1 METGSELD
9 KPLGQNRKKRAP
21 TGRFLSPGRWIILAS
36 CVILAAAGFI
46 ALQNDALRQHIIPTK
61 NPVLAQI
68 EPAAPTAAPAS
79 STDDDQGSASSRNKS
94 LSGNSGADISTTLT
108 REGEIVT
115 TVSPRERDTDGP
127 LVLSGVGSVGQDA
140 RMAHLPVPELLEN
153 SDFGRLPIRGEDG
166 TRALDA
172 YARPWSGAR
181 GTRIAIVVGGLGLS
195 QTGTQYAIDTLP
207 EEITLAFAAS
217 GNSLQR
223 WLQEARRNGHEII
236 LQVPFEP
243 FDYPRNDPGPHTLI
257 IEDGT
262 KQNLSDLH
270 WAMARITNYTGI
282 MNFMGGRFL
291 ANADATE
298 PVMRDLAKRGLLFLD
313 DGTSAQNLTQPL
325 ASAVGVPFAAADIVV
340 DSQVNRGEI
349 MKKLDEAERIARR
362 NGSAIATASAFA
374 TSVDAV
380 AAWANEA
387 KARGIEIVAI
397 SALVE
402 DPEKF

>member
-1 METGSELD
+1 MILV
-9 KPLGQNRKKRAP
+9 LG
-21 TGRFLSPGRWIILAS
+21 
-36 CVILAAAGFI
+36 AGFV
-46 ALQNDALRQHIIPTK
+46 ALQNDQFRQRVAPVENTALVQK
-61 NPVLAQI
+61 K
-68 EPAAPTAAPAS
+68 PAAAPV
-79 STDDDQGSASSRNKS
+79 TDEPFNDGTQYSASARNKS
-94 LSGNSGADISTTLT
+94 LSGNSGADVSTTLT
-108 REGEIVT
+108 REGQFVT

-127 LVLSGVGSVGQDA
+127 LILSGAGSVGQDA
-140 RMAHLPVPELLEN
+140 RMAHLPVPELLEI

-166 TRALDA
+166 TRALEA

-181 GTRIAIVVGGLGLS
+181 GARIAIVVGGFGLS

-223 WLQEARRNGHEII
+223 WLQEARRNGHEIL

-243 FDYPRNDPGPHTLI
+243 YDYPRNDPGPHTLI
-257 IEDGT
+257 IEDGS

-270 WAMARITNYTGI
+270 WALARINNYTGI
-282 MNFMGGRFL
+282 MNFMGARFL
-291 ANADATE
+291 SDADSTE

-313 DGTSAQNLTQPL
+313 NGTSAQNLTKPL
-325 ASAVGVPFAAADIVV
+325 ASAVGVPFAATDIVV
-340 DSQVNRGEI
+340 DNNVNRGEI
-349 MKKLDEAERIARR
+349 MKILDEAERVARR
-362 NGSAIATASAFA
+362 NGSAIATALAFA

-387 KARGIEIVAI
+387 KARGIEIVAV